1 MKQLGFEITDSNLF
15 NENVNKLKKKLID
28 HGVLIFKKQK
38 LNNKKLVKF
47 ANLFGKPLV
56 HNFSDKINK
65 YPEIMTISKEKK
77 DKKMFGGVWHTDST
91 YLKKPPRYTILYP
104 KILPGKKLGGT
115 KFSCLIN
122 SYNFLDEKFKKKLT
136 NIYVCNSS
144 KTKLF
149 NYRKN
154 KENNKHKKEI
164 MAFHSI
170 IKKISPKTKSLY
182 YSPGHIK
189 SLSTSSLK
197 INKPKNHKNLT
208 EKINKV
214 LFRKKNIFIHQ
225 WEKGDLVIWDN
236 YRTLHCP
243 INNFKNKKRVMLR
256 VSVK

>member
-1 MKQLGFEITDSNLF
+1 MKQLGLQITHTNLF
-15 NENVNKLKKKLID
+15 KVNVRKLKKLLIN
-28 HGVLIFKKQK
+28 HGVLILKKQK

-47 ANLFGKPLV
+47 AKLFGKPII
-56 HNFSDKINK
+56 HNFSNKINK
-65 YPEIMTISKEKK
+65 HPEIMTIVKEKK
-77 DKKMFGGVWHTDST
+77 DKKMFGGVWHSDST

-122 SYNFLDEKFKKKLT
+122 SYNSLDDKLKKKIN

-144 KTKLF
+144 KTKLY
-149 NYRKN
+149 NYRSV

-164 MAFHSI
+164 IAFHNLV
-170 IKKISPKTKSLY
+170 KKISTNIKSLY

-189 SLSTSSLK
+189 SLSTSSYK
-197 INKPKNHKNLT
+197 IKKPQNYK
-208 EKINKV
+208 KITTQIKKA
-214 LFRKKNIFIHQ
+214 LFNKKNIYLHH
-225 WEKGDLVIWDN
+225 WDNGDLVIWDN

-243 INNFKNKKRVMLR
+243 INNFSNKRRVMLR

>member
-104 KILPGKKLGGT
+104 KILPGR
-115 KFSCLIN
+115 N
-122 SYNFLDEKFKKKLT
+122 WEEQNFH
-136 NIYVCNSS
+136 V
-144 KTKLF
+144 
-149 NYRKN
+149 
-154 KENNKHKKEI
+154 
-164 MAFHSI
+164 
-170 IKKISPKTKSLY
+170 
-182 YSPGHIK
+182 
-189 SLSTSSLK
+189 
-197 INKPKNHKNLT
+197 
-208 EKINKV
+208 
-214 LFRKKNIFIHQ
+214 
-225 WEKGDLVIWDN
+225 
-236 YRTLHCP
+236 
-243 INNFKNKKRVMLR
+243 
-256 VSVK
+256 